1 MKKVFKFMLLWIT
14 FISVILLI
22 MTVDSISFIG
32 WMLWLFLNMALIWA
46 CFKTL
51 SYEELYKY
59 SGSASIDRLFKT
71 DI

>member
-1 MKKVFKFMLLWIT
+1 MKKVLKLILLWVT
-14 FISVILLI
+14 LISVSLLI
-22 MTVDSISFIG
+22 MAIDSISFIG
-32 WMLWLFLNMALIWA
+32 GVLWLFLNMALIWA

-59 SGSASIDRLFKT
+59 SGSASIDRFFKT